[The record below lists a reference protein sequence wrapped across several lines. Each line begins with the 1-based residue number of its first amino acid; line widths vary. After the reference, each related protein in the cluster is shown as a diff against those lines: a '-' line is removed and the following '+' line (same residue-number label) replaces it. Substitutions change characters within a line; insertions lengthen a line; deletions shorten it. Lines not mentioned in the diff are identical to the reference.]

1 MKKYI
6 KPAAEAMEVETQHLL
21 ADSMDF
27 NPTNPAKHN
36 TDENVYG
43 DGYSDG
49 LVKEERNFWE

>member
-21 ADSMDF
+21 ADSMEYDSI
-27 NPTNPAKHN
+27 NPAKHG
-36 TDENVYG
+36 EEYG
-43 DGYSDG
+43 DQYSDG